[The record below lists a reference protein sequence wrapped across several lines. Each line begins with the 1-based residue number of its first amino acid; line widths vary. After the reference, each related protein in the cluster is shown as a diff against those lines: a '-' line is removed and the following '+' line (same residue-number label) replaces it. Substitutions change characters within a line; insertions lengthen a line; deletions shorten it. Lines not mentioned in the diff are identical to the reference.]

1 MRHARYSG
9 GMAHDD
15 PASDPHGTPAVPG
28 CRPQGPTDGAG
39 STDTPG
45 DELFWLL
52 RGTLRRLRRDAGDQL
67 APFDL
72 TPSQHRLLRA
82 VARAGTPQRQ
92 SALADLLGIVPRS
105 ITSVV
110 DDVEAAGL
118 VERAADPTDRRA
130 TLVGL
135 TDRGRGVLASADR
148 ERRRRADDMLGRL
161 APPER
166 DELLR
171 LLRVLVHD
179 DAPHH

>member
-1 MRHARYSG
+1 MSD
-9 GMAHDD
+9 HD
-15 PASDPHGTPAVPG
+15 
-28 CRPQGPTDGAG
+28 
-39 STDTPG
+39 PG

-52 RGTLRRLRRDAGDQL
+52 RSALRRLRRDTGDRL

-82 VARAGTPQRQ
+82 VARAGAPQRQ
-92 SALADLLGIVPRS
+92 SVLADALGVVPRS

-135 TDRGRGVLASADR
+135 TDRGTEVLASADR

-161 APPER
+161 APTER

-171 LLRVLVHD
+171 LLRVLVSD
-179 DAPHH
+179 DGSHC